1 MIRNND
7 NRRPSTALR
16 AISWSLESLGLLIT
30 ATAAVIVFFAIPYDL
45 LERWRLLPHWD
56 IFWLF
61 FIFVPFIAAWDRAGP
76 FLLLTVM
83 SCEIALTLL
92 KPGVKKVK
100 IAAVVSI
107 MVCIAA
113 YVWIFIARRSN
124 VH

>member
-1 MIRNND
+1 MIPNND
-7 NRRPSTALR
+7 TRPSVASRVFLWLLE
-16 AISWSLESLGLLIT
+16 AIGVLIT
-30 ATAAVIVFFAIPYDL
+30 ASAVVILFLVAPYVIL
-45 LERWRLLPHWD
+45 GQRHLLPHWD

-92 KPGVKKVK
+92 KPGVKRVK

-107 MVCIAA
+107 MVCTAA